1 MGQLRHGNLLPML
14 GRGDRGGSN
23 LNTESLTGVW
33 QGFFSYPRALGP
45 VQFTAT
51 LIETGSWITGTTH
64 EPCDIGEHQGETL
77 YATLSGSRDGT
88 SVTFDK
94 TYDGSGGRTH
104 TIHYEGMLSEDGI
117 EVEGR
122 WIISRI
128 LGRAVSDDPF
138 GSHRTGRESEGA
150 GEGLDAAN
158 ICVMTLA
165 RSVYTLR

>member
-1 MGQLRHGNLLPML
+1 MGI
-14 GRGDRGGSN
+14 GGSN

-51 LIETGSWITGTTH
+51 LIETGGWITGTTH

-104 TIHYEGMLSEDGI
+104 TIRYEGTLSDDGI
-117 EVEGR
+117 EIEGR
-122 WIISRI
+122 WIIRASWA
-128 LGRAVSDDPF
+128 GRFLMIRSGHTVP
-138 GSHRTGRESEGA
+138 
-150 GEGLDAAN
+150 AAK
-158 ICVMTLA
+158 VKALA
-165 RSVYTLR
+165 KA